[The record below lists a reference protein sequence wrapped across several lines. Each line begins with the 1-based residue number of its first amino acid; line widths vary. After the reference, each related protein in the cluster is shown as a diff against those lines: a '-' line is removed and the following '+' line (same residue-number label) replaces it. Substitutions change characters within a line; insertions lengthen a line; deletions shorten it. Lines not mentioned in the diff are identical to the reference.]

1 MDDSNKEND
10 DFVQLP
16 KRRKVSAKKRSIP
29 AWQKER
35 FSKLVSIEK
44 LGKMSK
50 GFIPDNTKKNTSW
63 VISTFKQWAFSQ
75 NQRTRTDEEAIDEEI
90 FAKKS
95 NCEELCR
102 ALCLFVVEARK
113 VNGDQ
118 YPPQTIFHLLA
129 GLLRHARSVRPNT
142 SNFLDPKDVQFRDLH
157 GTMDTLF
164 RKLRKA
170 GAGTDVKH
178 STVITAEEENL
189 LWERGVLGMST
200 LLPLLRNVFYYNGK
214 IFCFT
219 GGEEHRMLKFSQLQR
234 VSCGYI
240 YSEHGSNNHSGGLRQ
255 PKVQNKSVPSYAV
268 EEGERCHV
276 RFLDLYFKKVLKEA
290 LHKDAFYLR
299 PLPKVID
306 PSDSI

>member
-1 MDDSNKEND
+1 MGDSNKEND
-10 DFVQLP
+10 DFMQLP
-16 KRRKVSAKKRSIP
+16 KRRKVSAKKGASQP
-29 AWQKER
+29 GKGKEKER
-35 FSKLVSIEK
+35 FSKLVSIEE
-44 LGKMSK
+44 LK

-63 VISTFKQWAFSQ
+63 AISTFKQWAFSQ

-129 GLLRHARSVRPNT
+129 GLLRHACSVRPNT
-142 SNFLDPKDVQFRDLH
+142 PNFLDPKDVQFRDLQ

-189 LWERGVLGMST
+189 LWE
-200 LLPLLRNVFYYNGK
+200 
-214 IFCFT
+214 
-219 GGEEHRMLKFSQLQR
+219 
-234 VSCGYI
+234 
-240 YSEHGSNNHSGGLRQ
+240 
-255 PKVQNKSVPSYAV
+255 
-268 EEGERCHV
+268 
-276 RFLDLYFKKVLKEA
+276 
-290 LHKDAFYLR
+290 
-299 PLPKVID
+299 
-306 PSDSI
+306 